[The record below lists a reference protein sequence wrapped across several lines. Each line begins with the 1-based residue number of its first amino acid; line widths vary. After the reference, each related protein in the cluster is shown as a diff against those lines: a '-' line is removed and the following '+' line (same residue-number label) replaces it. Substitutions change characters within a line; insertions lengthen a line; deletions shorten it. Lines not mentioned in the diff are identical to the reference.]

1 MPSNSDLVLI
11 TGSNG
16 GIGCKLTDY
25 LLSTGKRNIAC
36 HYHSASED
44 IEAVLVKHDLDP
56 RLHLFQAELTDEEE
70 VAGLRKNIEA
80 QLGEVWGLINMAG
93 GSMNAMSW
101 KIRKEDFQKVI
112 DQNLTTTFLCSREF
126 IPAMRQMNSGRI
138 VNISSVVGYT
148 GAVGAAA
155 YCAAKAAIGG
165 WTKALALELASKSI
179 TVNTLALGYFEYGLI
194 NHLSDEL
201 QDGIKGRIPYH
212 RFGTANEIGGYIN
225 FLLSADGLYTTGQI
239 IHVNGGLF

>member
-1 MPSNSDLVLI
+1 
-11 TGSNG
+11 
-16 GIGCKLTDY
+16 
-25 LLSTGKRNIAC
+25 
-36 HYHSASED
+36 
-44 IEAVLVKHDLDP
+44 
-56 RLHLFQAELTDEEE
+56 
-70 VAGLRKNIEA
+70 
-80 QLGEVWGLINMAG
+80 
-93 GSMNAMSW
+93 
-101 KIRKEDFQKVI
+101 
-112 DQNLTTTFLCSREF
+112 
-126 IPAMRQMNSGRI
+126 MRQMNSGRI

-194 NHLSDEL
+194 NHLTDEL

-212 RFGTANEIGGYIN
+212 RFGKANEVGGYIK